1 VIADEVQT
9 GFGRTAV
16 KQNDWFAC
24 MGYNVIPDIMTIGK
38 SFGGGYPVTAVVT
51 RKEIS
56 QAMKGGYDGST
67 FGGNPMA
74 MTAALIATRQM
85 RELDVTGNVVARS
98 RQFEEGLKHLSKKY
112 GLPGEIR
119 IRGLMIAFSLG
130 SSERVHAVQEALK
143 DHGVMSSLSTDKF
156 LRILPPTIISEKEV
170 TYFLEALEKS
180 IQDTM

>member
-1 VIADEVQT
+1 
-9 GFGRTAV
+9 
-16 KQNDWFAC
+16 

-38 SFGGGYPVTAVVT
+38 SFGGGYPVTAIVT

-85 RELDVTGNVVARS
+85 RELDVTGNVVERS
-98 RQFEEGLKHLSKKY
+98 KQFEEGLKHLSKKY

-130 SSERVHAVQEALK
+130 SAERVHAVQEKLQI
-143 DHGVMSSLSTDKF
+143 HGVMSSLSTGEF
-156 LRILPPTIISEKEV
+156 LRILPPTIINEEEAAF
-170 TYFLEALEKS
+170 FLKALENSLKE
-180 IQDTM
+180 TA